1 MTDRRNASG
10 RLLSTEELEERNRA
24 REAAGWDAW
33 NKSTRDGR
41 NFVARTTQELRALG
55 AQVLPPVSAFTNGF
69 VDAATAG
76 LGDPYVAFKYASMG
90 AGEGRSFRER
100 YGAIRRGQ
108 KAQDDYDREHH
119 PKARLAGGAV
129 GTVGSIAATGV
140 IGAGEQAAVRLTPY
154 AARLA
159 PTVAGRVAASVL
171 PHVAVGVG
179 GAAAST
185 AGQVVADAA
194 SRRLSSPQTY
204 GEAAAGGAVGG
215 LVTSYVGP
223 RAGAV
228 ADAATAEGL
237 HGLNT
242 GDFSLER
249 LQNNAV
255 MGAHAARVGDFMGR
269 DAADS
274 LHFSKKGKLG
284 ELMSNIKTRAS
295 GQSVTGGK
303 TRTYLSKG
311 YTVIDS
317 ETSAGTTVESKFGP
331 SARLSHNQKRAQVE
345 IPQYQVDSWLPADVG
360 RAAGGL
366 SGLLFAHG
374 KNSGGDEY

>member
-1 MTDRRNASG
+1 MADRRGASG
-10 RLLSTEELEERNRA
+10 RLLSTAELEERNRA
-24 REAAGWDAW
+24 LEAAGWDAW
-33 NKSTRDGR
+33 TKSTRDGR
-41 NFVARTTQELRALG
+41 NLVARTTQGLRALG
-55 AQVLPPVSAFTNGF
+55 AQVLPRVSAFTNGA

-76 LGDPYVAFKYASMG
+76 LGDPYMALKYATMG
-90 AGEGRSFRER
+90 AGEGDNFRER
-100 YGAIRRGQ
+100 YGSIRRGQ

-129 GTVGSIAATGV
+129 GTVGSIAATGA

-159 PTVAGRVAASVL
+159 PTVAGRIAATVL
-171 PHVAVGVG
+171 PHVAVGAG

-185 AGQVVADAA
+185 AGQVVADLGA
-194 SRRLSSPQTY
+194 RRLSSPQTY

-249 LQNNAV
+249 LENGAV
-255 MGAHAARVGDFMGR
+255 LGANAARFGDIAGR
-269 DAADS
+269 NWVDS
-274 LHFSKKGKLG
+274 LHFRKKGKVG
-284 ELMSNIKTRAS
+284 EELSDLKTWLS
-295 GQSVTGGK
+295 GQRVEK
-303 TRTYLSKG
+303 RQKRFDLSKS
-311 YTVIDS
+311 YTFIDS
-317 ETSAGTTVESKFGP
+317 KTSAGTTVESKYGL
-331 SARLSHNQKRAQVE
+331 AELSDNQKLAKIE
-345 IPQYQVDSWLPADVG
+345 IPNYQEDRWIRDDLGKIS
-360 RAAGGL
+360 GGFY
-366 SGLLFAHG
+366 GLLFGQESNVA
-374 KNSGGDEY
+374 E